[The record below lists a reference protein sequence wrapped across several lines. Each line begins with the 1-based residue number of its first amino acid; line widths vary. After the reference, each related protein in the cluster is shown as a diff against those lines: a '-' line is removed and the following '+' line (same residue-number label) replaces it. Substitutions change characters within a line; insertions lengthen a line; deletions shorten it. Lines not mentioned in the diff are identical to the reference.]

1 MDLSSNKDDS
11 GSSESDLCL
20 VDVKFEIAEY
30 VQADEVGIY

>member
-11 GSSESDLCL
+11 GSSESNLCL

-30 VQADEVGIY
+30 VQAHKVGIY